1 MIMNMQLQGISE
13 NLQLPKN
20 YYSGTRRDTNL
31 AIPDRVLCFSRHG
44 VWPKFRPAGNAH
56 SRYLLNITLGIPCTM
71 ILEGDYITLPASSAI
86 MIFPWQQHFFV
97 HNNDAIS
104 RFMVT
109 FQLASDS
116 AIKNLRNQIIRVTPE
131 LESSLIELIIAYKK
145 DDEGNLCSL
154 LLAQIIQRMLYLT
167 APCIPN
173 FTLQEHP
180 PKLITKVL
188 KYLGENFGNSISI
201 DEMAENFNVS
211 ASHLRFIF
219 RREMGT
225 SIGQYLDG
233 LRMGFAMTELATGSM
248 RIGAIAKK
256 CGYNS
261 SSVFIHAFRR
271 YTGLSPLRYRQK
283 PGEKISQI

>member
-1 MIMNMQLQGISE
+1 MNTELLEISE
-13 NLQLPKN
+13 SLQLPKN
-20 YYSGTRRDTNL
+20 YYSGIRRDTNL
-31 AIPDRVLCFSRHG
+31 LIPDRILCFSRHG
-44 VWPKFRPAGNAH
+44 IWPKFRPAGNAH
-56 SRYLLNITLGIPCTM
+56 SRYLLNITLGISCAM
-71 ILEGDYITLPASSAI
+71 ILEGDYIALPTNSAI
-86 MIFPWQQHFFV
+86 LIFPWQQHFFV

-109 FQLASDS
+109 FQLPSDS
-116 AIKNLRNQIIRVTPE
+116 AIKNLRNKIISFTPDI
-131 LESSLIELIIAYKK
+131 ESNLLELIVAYKK
-145 DDEGNLCSL
+145 EDESNLCSL

-167 APCIPN
+167 APHIAALPPR
-173 FTLQEHP
+173 EHP
-180 PKLITKVL
+180 PILITKML
-188 KYLGENFGNSISI
+188 KYLGENMGNSISI
-201 DEMAENFNVS
+201 DEMAEGFNIS

-219 RREMGT
+219 RREMGI

-248 RIGAIAKK
+248 RIGAIAQK

-283 PGEKISQI
+283 PGEKISQG